1 MATASAVTEVT
12 TPKRPPLIPTAGYG
26 WVKWVVPLAL
36 GLGLR
41 IIPGPSGLTPKAW
54 HFFAL
59 FAAVIAALVTEPL
72 PGAAVGLIGVTIAA
86 CVLGRQ
92 YAGRG
97 HEVGALRFF
106 QRHRLAHLRRQ
117 HFRPRL

>member
-12 TPKRPPLIPTAGYG
+12 TPKRPPVLPSAGYG

-41 IIPGPSGLTPKAW
+41 IIPVPNGLTPNAW

-59 FAAVIAALVTEPL
+59 FAAVIAGLIAEPL
-72 PGAAVGLIGVTIAA
+72 PG
-86 CVLGRQ
+86 
-92 YAGRG
+92 
-97 HEVGALRFF
+97 
-106 QRHRLAHLRRQ
+106 
-117 HFRPRL
+117 RPSASSA